1 MQFTYGITYVR
12 TGNTAKIYVYYNNSC
27 NVLQVGPCRFAS
39 GQTRDDMMVK

>member
-27 NVLQVGPCRFAS
+27 NVLQVGLPV
-39 GQTRDDMMVK
+39 GKPEMI